1 MWVQSLGQ
9 EGPLEKDMATH
20 SSIPAWEIAQTEEP
34 GGLQTMGSQRVEHDL
49 VIKQQHMYRSKHT
62 YVYRTKSLCCI
73 PKTSTVLYISYTS
86 MKEKKRKEILI
97 SQSRTSGSPGG
108 VILSPEDLWQCIH
121 RAVSSTQA
129 PVLSTLKRNKA
140 TLGAFSS
147 GRQAPW
153 FSLSLAFL
161 LKWAGGCPG
170 TMRWPQGS
178 EDVHP
183 LRTKGSAQETAR
195 CRQLRVGAG
204 EMVRA
209 EAKGGFPGSL
219 GVGGLEKGR
228 PGIKIS
234 N

>member
-1 MWVQSLGQ
+1 
-9 EGPLEKDMATH
+9 MATH
-20 SSIPAWEIAQTEEP
+20 SSLPAWEIPQTEEP
-34 GGLQTMGSQRVEHDL
+34 GGLQTTGSQRAEHDL
-49 VIKQQHMYRSKHT
+49 VIKQQHGYRSKHT
-62 YVYRTKSLCCI
+62 YVHRTKSLCCI
-73 PKTSTVLYISYTS
+73 PKTSTVLHISYTS
-86 MKEKKRKEILI
+86 VKEKKRKETLI
-97 SQSRTSGSPGG
+97 SQSRASGSPGG
-108 VILSPEDLWQCIH
+108 VILSPEDPWQCIH

-147 GRQAPW
+147 GRQAPR

-183 LRTKGSAQETAR
+183 LRTQESAQETAR
-195 CRQLRVGAG
+195 CCQLQVGAG

-209 EAKGGFPGSL
+209 EAKGGFAVSL

-228 PGIKIS
+228 PGIKILI
-234 N
+234 